1 VKPKSFGAFGVA
13 CLREEEESWH
23 KPKSSIFGS
32 LEIVKSVAKSLC
44 RLHRNN
50 STVGLNVFRSIIEN
64 KPNLRKG
71 KREQK
76 MAKVLSEFP
85 HENAAGRPS
94 VYPWD
99 QWLDG
104 QPWMLTIGEDYKTTT
119 RQFRGAAEAA
129 ARRKGLWIRGAV
141 QQNGIVIQA
150 YTKEG
155 RVPLT

>member
-1 VKPKSFGAFGVA
+1 MKPKSFGAFGVA

-44 RLHRNN
+44 RLRRNS
-50 STVGLNVFRSIIEN
+50 STVDRNVFRFITGN

-76 MAKVLSEFP
+76 MAKALSEFP
-85 HENAAGRPS
+85 HGNTSGRPQ

-99 QWLDG
+99 EWLDG
-104 QPWMLTIGEDYKTTT
+104 QPESTGKIIDKMVVKN
-119 RQFRGAAEAA
+119 
-129 ARRKGLWIRGAV
+129 K
-141 QQNGIVIQA
+141 
-150 YTKEG
+150 KS
-155 RVPLT
+155 